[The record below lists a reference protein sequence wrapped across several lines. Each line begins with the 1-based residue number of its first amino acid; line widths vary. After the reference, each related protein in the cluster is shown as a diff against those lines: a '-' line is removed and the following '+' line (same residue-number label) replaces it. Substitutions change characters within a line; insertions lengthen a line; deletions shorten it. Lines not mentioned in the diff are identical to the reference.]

1 MQSAKCKVQKFSY
14 FLLATSYL
22 LLPTSYLLL
31 VSGCG
36 KKQPVFYEQVKSREG
51 EIKLIDGWV
60 DTFYTHS
67 EFANMSGATYLFAG
81 KEANFE
87 ARAFLYFEFDSAISP
102 ESLWVTGEDSGQ
114 VQVCKLVNSI
124 NMDSVDWSK
133 CPELE
138 PFDTLEVRK
147 DTAVSVC
154 VQELGTDSIF
164 YIGFSST
171 TALTSFYS
179 PKSKDKTWLTIGVDT
194 CTPIETKSIY
204 IDTSYFSQDSLPD
217 SKDLTYIETG
227 AYVTK
232 CTLYLEVFVDI
243 KAIIGD
249 SLLVDFSD
257 TFETQIDSLTDS
269 LRKAYS
275 LDSATVNKAE
285 FKIWIDTTLSYKWDI
300 EIFAQYEVNEGKVFS
315 RSQSIDGD
323 SLVLSIGSIIEK
335 WFKEGEQ
342 LWIVLEGDTKKI
354 SRVILDP
361 SRARLSV
368 TYTLPPKER

>member
-1 MQSAKCKVQKFSY
+1 MQKFSY
-14 FLLATSYL
+14 LLLATYYL
-22 LLPTSYLLL
+22 LLTT
-31 VSGCG
+31 GCG
-36 KKQPVFYEQVKSREG
+36 KKQPVFYEQVKPREG

-81 KEANFE
+81 EEAGFE
-87 ARAFLYFEFDSAISP
+87 ALAFLYFEFDSAISP

-114 VQVCKLVNSI
+114 IQVCKLDSI
-124 NMDSVDWSK
+124 NMDSVDWSNR
-133 CPELE
+133 PELDS
-138 PFDTLEVRK
+138 FNLLEIRE
-147 DTAVSVC
+147 DTALPVGI
-154 VQELGTDSIF
+154 QELGTDSVF
-164 YIGFSST
+164 YIGFSDT
-171 TALTSFYS
+171 IGMTSFYS
-179 PKSKDKTWLTIGVDT
+179 SRSKDKTWFTIGADT
-194 CTPIETKSIY
+194 CASKETKSTY

-217 SKDLTYIETG
+217 SKNLTYIETG

-232 CTLYLEVFVDI
+232 CTLYLNTCIIIYNDSIMIDSSFTDSVDI
-243 KAIIGD
+243 FK
-249 SLLVDFSD
+249 
-257 TFETQIDSLTDS
+257 TQINSLTNS
-269 LRKAYS
+269 LGKTYS

-300 EIFAQYEVNEGKVFS
+300 EILAQYEVNGGKVFS
-315 RSQSIDGD
+315 RSQGIDGD
-323 SLVLSIGSIIEK
+323 SLVLSIESIIEK
-335 WFKEGEQ
+335 WFKEGEK